1 VGNNDIRYYFENV
14 RNILL
19 KKIVDDWDQNG
30 VSFIEALE
38 AVEHQSAEECQCP
51 DCSAERLRNAKVGK
65 KITKQLA
72 EGSPETT
79 NSPTPK
85 LTPEKQKETEEMAMT
100 TADREKAEQDLAKLR
115 DISIVR
121 QGTKLVVPE
130 GIGLD
135 VAIKALTLKQ
145 REEEQ
150 EVGINITLPI
160 EVAEGMVGFLRV
172 LEREYGFVT
181 NTGQQSFFGNRPPE
195 YLGIETTPGHRE
207 SIPVGRLMIPGIS
220 GYLTPTFN
228 VQKNRVVFRVEG
240 EVKGKDRHVVDK
252 IMAMVEEECKRNS
265 IYKGRAIMTAF
276 PVVEDCSSLE
286 DTFLTFAKLNPVKT
300 EELIFSKE
308 TEDQITVS
316 LFVPIMQT
324 EACRKNSIPLKRGIL
339 LEGPYGTGKTLTAAA
354 TANLCAQN
362 GWTFI
367 YLKDVKRLAYA
378 YAFAAQYQPAVI
390 FAEDIDQIINGDDS
404 EDEINDIQ
412 NAMDGI
418 DSKGVEVITV
428 LTTNF
433 LEKITRAMLRPG
445 RLDTVVSVRAPDRE
459 AAVRLVRMYARSEG
473 RDLLDPSCDL
483 ENSNV
488 GDILAGEIPAI
499 IREVVE
505 RSKLA
510 ALRRNSGVLTLTPDD
525 IEVTAKSM
533 KAHMNLLKTPE
544 PDARSEREKAISL
557 MLGQ

>member
-1 VGNNDIRYYFENV
+1 MMRLIHDIQEEAG
-14 RNILL
+14 L
-19 KKIVDDWDQNG
+19 DDG
-30 VSFIEALE
+30 P
-38 AVEHQSAEECQCP
+38 CQCP
-51 DCSAERLRNAKVGK
+51 DCSAARRA
-65 KITKQLA
+65 QQDD
-72 EGSPETT
+72 PEPTQTLTT
-79 NSPTPK
+79 SEPTI
-85 LTPEKQKETEEMAMT
+85 QKENDNTMASPNQ
-100 TADREKAEQDLAKLR
+100 TAAQAAQAEQEEAAKLR
-115 DISIVR
+115 DLSIVR
-121 QGTKLVVPE
+121 HGTKLVVPE

-135 VAIKALTLKQ
+135 TAIKALSLKQ

-150 EVGINITLPI
+150 MVGINITLPI

-181 NTGQQSFFGNRPPE
+181 NTGPQSFFGNRPPE
-195 YLGIETTPGHRE
+195 YLGIETTPGNRE

-228 VQKNRVVFRVEG
+228 VQQNRVVFKVEG

-252 IMAMVEEECKRNS
+252 IMTMVEAECKKNS
-265 IYKGRAIMTAF
+265 IYKGRAIMTSF
-276 PVVEDCSSLE
+276 PEVEDCSSLE
-286 DTFLTFAKLNPVKT
+286 DTFPTFAKLNPISPNEV
-300 EELIFSKE
+300 IFSKE
-308 TEDQITVS
+308 TEDQVTVS
-316 LFVPIMQT
+316 LFVPILQT
-324 EACRKNSIPLKRGIL
+324 EACRTHNIPLKRGIL

-354 TANLCAQN
+354 TATLCAAN

-378 YAFAAQYQPAVI
+378 YAFASQYQPAVI
-390 FAEDIDQIINGDDS
+390 FAEDIDQIINGEDS
-404 EDEINDIQ
+404 EQDINDIQ

-418 DSKGVEVITV
+418 DSKGIEVITV

-459 AAVRLVRMYARSEG
+459 AAIRLVRMYARE
-473 RDLLDPSCDL
+473 LLDPNCDL
-483 ENSNV
+483 EGSNV
-488 GDILAGEIPAI
+488 GEVLAGEIPAI

-533 KAHMNLLKTPE
+533 KAHMSLLKTDE
-544 PDARSEREKAISL
+544 PDDRSEREKAAQILADGHVKAASL
-557 MLGQ
+557 TVHSSTFEAEEARKNRGNTALPSIGSRASLTTD